1 MLPDQRAGLSRLTW
15 NCPQLR
21 PTPFRPLMSRVPRRS
36 LKSIR
41 NIGIIAHIDA
51 GKTTLTERML
61 FFTKAIHRLGDVDRG
76 TTVTDFDPEE
86 QERGITIYSA
96 AVSFPWRDVTVNL
109 IDTPGHVDF
118 TAEVE
123 RSLRVLDGAVVV
135 LSARE
140 GVEAQSE
147 TVWRQAD
154 RYRVPRLVLVNKLD
168 REGADFFG
176 TVNQVR
182 ERLKAAP
189 LLLQIPFGSGPPHVS
204 DSFRGV
210 IDLVTMELVSFP
222 PKDEVLSGQA
232 AAVEPSRTTIP
243 DEMRAAAAEWRK
255 QLVSTLFDFSDELAE
270 LALAEAEI
278 PVQLM
283 RETIRLATLQQR
295 VVPVLAGSAI
305 DCIGVQ
311 PVLDAVGWYLPSP
324 ADVPP
329 VEGLDPKQKEPAT
342 ISRPANPEAPFCGL
356 VFKVLAEKHGDLAFM
371 RVYSGTLKAG
381 SRAWNPAKQKKENI
395 AQLWHVQADRREQVA
410 ECSAGD
416 IVGVIGPRLSVTGD
430 TLCDAQAPILLETIE
445 FPETVISMAIEPET
459 SLERKKLADAL
470 EMMKRQDPTFRAVE
484 SQDTGQTLISGMGE
498 LHLEVIRHRLDR
510 EFKLHCRVHKPRVSF
525 KETLAKAVMV
535 SGESNRQ
542 VAGQTLLATVTL
554 SAEPT
559 REQAAVTV
567 EQGWFPEGDQL
578 AELAVTMTE
587 AVRESAERGGLKG
600 CPLWGVRIVV
610 LESRLPEPLPGEVAV
625 RIAAA
630 DAVEQMLDR
639 SGTVLLEP
647 IMRVEVSVPEEHL
660 GDVINDLQQRRAM
673 ITATEIRG
681 GVNVL
686 TAEAA
691 LASMFGYSAAVR
703 SVSQGR
709 AGFTMAPLKYGPAT
723 AETAAAYV

>member
-1 MLPDQRAGLSRLTW
+1 LSRLIW

-21 PTPFRPLMSRVPRRS
+21 PVPFRLPMSRAPSRS

-182 ERLKAAP
+182 ERLKAEP
-189 LLLQIPFGSGPPHVS
+189 LLLQIPLGSGPPHVS
-204 DSFRGV
+204 DPFRGV

-222 PKDEVLSGQA
+222 PKDEVLSGKA
-232 AAVEPSRTTIP
+232 AAVEPTRTKIP
-243 DEMRAAAAEWRK
+243 EEMQAVAEQWRE

-278 PVQLM
+278 PVALM
-283 RETIRLATLQQR
+283 RETIRTATLQRR
-295 VVPVLAGSAI
+295 VVPVLTGSAL

-329 VEGLDPKQKEPAT
+329 VEGLDPKEKEPAT
-342 ISRPANPEAPFCGL
+342 ISRPADPEAPFCGL

-430 TLCDAQAPILLETIE
+430 TLSDAQAPILLESIE

-459 SLERKKLADAL
+459 SLERKKLADTL
-470 EMMKRQDPTFRAVE
+470 EMMKRQDPTFRAIE
-484 SQDTGQTLISGMGE
+484 SEDTGQTLISGMGE
-498 LHLEVIRHRLDR
+498 LHLEVIRHRLER
-510 EFKLHCRVHKPRVSF
+510 EFNLHCRVHKPRVSY
-525 KETLAKAVMV
+525 KETLAKGVKV

-559 REQAAVTV
+559 GEQTGVTV
-567 EQGWFPEGDQL
+567 EQGWFPESEQL
-578 AELAVTMTE
+578 AELAAAMTE

-600 CPLWGVRIVV
+600 CPLWGMRIVV
-610 LESRLPEPLPGEVAV
+610 LESPLPEPLPGEVAV

-630 DAVEQMLDR
+630 DAIEQMLTQ

-660 GDVINDLQQRRAM
+660 GDVINDLQQRRAV
-673 ITATEIRG
+673 ITATEVRG
-681 GVNVL
+681 GVTVL
-686 TAEAA
+686 TAEAP

-709 AGFTMAPLKYGPAT
+709 ASFTMAPLKYGPAP